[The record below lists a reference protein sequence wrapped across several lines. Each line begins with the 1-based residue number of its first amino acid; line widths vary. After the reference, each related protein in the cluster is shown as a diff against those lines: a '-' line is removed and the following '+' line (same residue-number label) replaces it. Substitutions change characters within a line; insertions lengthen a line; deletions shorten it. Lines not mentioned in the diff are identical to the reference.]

1 MRARISLSSAVLA
14 CLLAPLAVATVVV
27 AMDIEDMAAVAPVVV
42 VGEVNRVEADW
53 NPQKTK
59 IYTQVLITPEEV
71 LKGPRQLGT
80 VKLKMLGGRVGDVVA
95 DMIGAP
101 HFEQGERVLV
111 FLEPRKD
118 NDGYLT
124 IGMYQGK
131 FKVFRDPDTGEELL
145 LRDGPAPGVRIVGA
159 DAARGAEPA
168 LRLADVRA
176 TVREMGGVK

>member
-1 MRARISLSSAVLA
+1 MHARTGLAAAVLA
-14 CLLAPLAVATVVV
+14 CLLAPLAVATVLV

-80 VKLKMLGGRVGDVVA
+80 VKLKLLGGRVGDVVA

-101 HFEQGERVLV
+101 RFEEGERVLV

-118 NDGYLT
+118 GDGYLT
-124 IGMYQGK
+124 LGMYQGK
-131 FKVFRDPDTGEELL
+131 YKVFNAPGTGEELVM
-145 LRDGPAPGVRIVGA
+145 RDGPELGVEIVEAG
-159 DAARGAEPA
+159 AARGAEPA

-176 TVREMGGVK
+176 TVRKVGGAK

>member
-1 MRARISLSSAVLA
+1 MRARISLSAAALA

-42 VGEVNRVEADW
+42 VGEVNQVETGW
-53 NPQKTK
+53 NPDKTK
-59 IYTQVLITPEEV
+59 IYTRVWITPDEV
-71 LKGPRQLGT
+71 LKGPRKLGT
-80 VKLKMLGGRVGDVVA
+80 VKLKLLGGRVGDVVA
-95 DMIGAP
+95 RMAGAP
-101 HFEQGERVLV
+101 RFESGERVLV

-118 NDGYLT
+118 QDGFLT
-124 IGMYQGK
+124 VGMYQGK
-131 FKVFRDPDTGEELL
+131 YKVFRDPDTGEDLV

-176 TVREMGGVK
+176 IVRETGGAR